1 MNIVS
6 LIPARSSSK
15 GIKNKNI
22 KIIKNKPLIYYTI
35 DVSLKSKFISDTFVS
50 TDSLKIKKISEKFKA
65 KVPFLRPKKYATD
78 SASDYVVIYNFINN
92 YEKIYNK
99 KIDYLI
105 YLRPTI
111 PVRSIKLINK
121 GIKNIINNPSFSS
134 LRHVKEVDYHPYWMF
149 KIENK
154 ILRSIIK
161 NRGQQKFYRRQ
172 MLPKAYQCTGAL
184 DIINLKYQKKL
195 NKSIYGDKILPFF
208 ESLQHIDID
217 TYEDLKKFKKLR
229 NF

>member
-6 LIPARSSSK
+6 LIPARSGSK

-22 KIIKNKPLIYYTI
+22 KIIKSKPLIYYTI
-35 DVSLKSKFISDTFVS
+35 YVSLKSNFISDTFVS

-78 SASDYVVIYNFINN
+78 NSSDYDVINNFINN
-92 YEKIYNK
+92 YEKIYYK

-105 YLRPTI
+105 YLRPTTPI
-111 PVRSIKLINK
+111 RTIKLVNN

-149 KIENK
+149 KIEKK
-154 ILRSIIK
+154 ILRSVIK
-161 NRGQQKFYRRQ
+161 NKDQQKFYRRQ
-172 MLPKAYQCTGAL
+172 MLPKVYKCTGAL
-184 DIINLKYQKKL
+184 DIINLKHQKKL
-195 NKSIYGDKILPFF
+195 KKNIYGNKVLPYL
-208 ESLQHIDID
+208 ENLQHIDID
-217 TYEDLKKFKKLR
+217 TNDDLKKFKKLKKI
-229 NF
+229 

>member
-6 LIPARSSSK
+6 LIPARSGSK

-35 DVSLKSKFISDTFVS
+35 DVSLKSNFILDTFVS

-65 KVPFLRPKKYATD
+65 KVPFIRPKKYAADD
-78 SASDYVVIYNFINN
+78 SSDYDVINNFINN

-111 PVRSIKLINK
+111 PIRSIKLINK
-121 GIKNIINNPSFSS
+121 GIKKIINNPSFSA

-149 KIENK
+149 KIEKK

-161 NRGQQKFYRRQ
+161 NKDQQKFYRRQ
-172 MLPKAYQCTGAL
+172 MLPKVFQCTGAL

-195 NKSIYGDKILPFF
+195 KKNIYGNKIIPFL
-208 ESLQHIDID
+208 ENLQYIDID
-217 TYEDLKKFKKLR
+217 SNEDLKKFKKLK
-229 NF
+229 NI